1 MNDADNEMMANQLRE
16 LPLLEPDADL
26 LARLDE
32 ISLGT
37 AAPTRSSTRHWGLA
51 AMLLVGVAAAFVT
64 LPRWMA
70 STDSG
75 TATLASDSPNASR
88 VTSELSDLSQLIA
101 RSAVLDEVNAT
112 LPDRQR
118 VMNVRDAGRITAI
131 EDRVA
136 RLDMALSSPAVDRS
150 ARAELLKQR
159 VGLMDDL
166 VDLRAGVPAQQWL

>member
-1 MNDADNEMMANQLRE
+1 MNEPNNEMMAKQLRE

-32 ISLGT
+32 ISLGK
-37 AAPTRSSTRHWGLA
+37 RSPPRALTWHWGLA
-51 AMLLVGVAAAFVT
+51 AVLMIGVAIAVAT
-64 LPRWMA
+64 LPGLNVPTNSVDQA
-70 STDSG
+70 AATDE
-75 TATLASDSPNASR
+75 PNASR

-136 RLDMALSSPAVDRS
+136 RLDVALASPAVDES
-150 ARAELLKQR
+150 ARAELLKRR

-166 VDLRAGVPAQQWL
+166 VGLRAGVPAQQWL